1 MRGLQG
7 ADFSSPSPPQKNP
20 VFSPLSAFQPTSC
33 FSGGRICPSFPP
45 LFPPPLLCWR
55 LPRTFPALERE
66 EEEDL
71 GGGWGSWGVKMRI
84 WGLLGQSGHLGK
96 LGGGGG
102 DKQRRLLGEID

>member
-1 MRGLQG
+1 MRGLYG

-20 VFSPLSAFQPTSC
+20 VFSPLSAFLPTSC

-71 GGGWGSWGVKMRI
+71 GGGLGVVGGKNED
-84 WGLLGQSGHLGK
+84 LGPVGAKWAFGEV
-96 LGGGGG
+96 GGGGG
-102 DKQRRLLGEID
+102 R